1 MIKLSNLQSVRLEN
15 FQSHQDTSIQFDQ
28 GLNVIVGQS
37 DSGKTAVLRGLR
49 WALFNL
55 PRGTDFLKVGA
66 DFVRVTVTLTNGTKI
81 VRERTSSKK
90 TAIRYK
96 RLSKTNWCL
105 RALVRRSLKKSWMRT
120 KCVRFELIQIMN
132 GSFKSRNN

>member
-81 VRERTSSKK
+81 VRERTSSKN
-90 TAIRYK
+90 RYK
-96 RLSKTNWCL
+96 IQ
-105 RALVRRSLKKSWMRT
+105 ALEQDELVLEGFGTQSLKKSWMRT

>member
-1 MIKLSNLQSVRLEN
+1 MEN

-81 VRERTSSKK
+81 VRERTSSKN
-90 TAIRYK
+90 RYK
-96 RLSKTNWCL
+96 IQ
-105 RALVRRSLKKSWMRT
+105 ALEQDELVLEGFGTQSLKKSWMRT